1 MRETNLQ
8 AIISEHAE
16 KLAKNVNLRVVVL
29 IDPASKN
36 PYDSLLGVYAPGMI
50 HVSTEKLTDLVR
62 EFQIDTEKFMEG
74 IISKEESKVP
84 RSIYASTDTRRIFLR
99 HIRIPNK
106 RIELAHPMDRDK
118 MPKEFSYYLG
128 ISVIKDLSHIGK
140 EKPEEKPQAVFDGM
154 DAVIKDLE
162 KYL

>member
-1 MRETNLQ
+1 MRAVIT
-8 AIISEHAE
+8 EHAE

-29 IDPASKN
+29 IDPATKN
-36 PYDSLLGVYAPGMI
+36 PYDSLLAVYAPGMM
-50 HVSTEKLTDLVR
+50 HVSTEKLTDLIR
-62 EFQIDTEKFMEG
+62 EFKVDTEKFMEG
-74 IISKEESKVP
+74 IISKDESKVP

-128 ISVIKDLSHIGK
+128 ISIVKDLSHIGK
-140 EKPEEKPQAVFDGM
+140 ENQKEKPQAVFDGM
-154 DAVIKDLE
+154 DAVITDLE
-162 KYL
+162 EYL